1 MIAISI
7 GQFRPEKDHNLQ
19 ILAFSIMIKNHPEL
33 SNAKLFLVGS
43 CRGKE
48 DSDRVDK
55 LMSTAKE
62 LKISENVEFH
72 VNVNYSSLMELL
84 NRAKIGLHSMWNEH
98 FGICVVELMAS
109 GLITIAH
116 NSAGPKLDIIDNEKN
131 GFLATTPEEYAEI
144 MSKVFSGYPNYLDVR
159 KNARKKAEKF
169 SDEIFKESIQSELSE
184 YLK

>member
-1 MIAISI
+1 
-7 GQFRPEKDHNLQ
+7 
-19 ILAFSIMIKNHPEL
+19 
-33 SNAKLFLVGS
+33 
-43 CRGKE
+43 
-48 DSDRVDK
+48 
-55 LMSTAKE
+55 
-62 LKISENVEFH
+62 
-72 VNVNYSSLMELL
+72 MELL